1 MKKTEVLINDLR
13 NEYLS
18 LTREIAKAEFA
29 DATLSFDDTEHK
41 NLQEQIE
48 HMKNYA
54 EVVKRRANY
63 ARTKSNQKEDE
74 PLMEPVPVPVAFNQF
89 DFKL

>member
-1 MKKTEVLINDLR
+1 MLINDLR

-29 DATLSFDDTEHK
+29 DATLSFDDAEHK
-41 NLQEQIE
+41 NMQEQIE

-63 ARTKSNQKEDE
+63 ARTKSDLKEE
-74 PLMEPVPVPVAFNQF
+74 VEPVEQEDAPFLSNIFN
-89 DFKL
+89 